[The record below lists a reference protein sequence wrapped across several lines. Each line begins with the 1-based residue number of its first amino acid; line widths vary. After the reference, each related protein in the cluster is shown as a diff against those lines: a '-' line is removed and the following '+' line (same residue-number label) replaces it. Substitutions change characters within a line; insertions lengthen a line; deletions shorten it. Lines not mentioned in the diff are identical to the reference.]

1 MKVDLINGDEV
12 LIKISG
18 ATIIISKVSAILLRD
33 HLSKLV
39 EEKFTAGRTLAGV
52 APTTT
57 QGEKCL
63 GCSDAIDGKTK
74 GQTGPCSFCCRT
86 YTDLYK
92 RSGTSA
98 VA

>member
-39 EEKFTAGRTLAGV
+39 EEKFTAGRTLQPGHLQQLKAEIADFVNAVQQNGDDKNLRHNV
-52 APTTT
+52 DNFVGRVR
-57 QGEKCL
+57 QL
-63 GCSDAIDGKTK
+63 SAI
-74 GQTGPCSFCCRT
+74 
-86 YTDLYK
+86 
-92 RSGTSA
+92 
-98 VA
+98 

>member
-52 APTTT
+52 APTTAAAAPKMPL
-57 QGEKCL
+57 GE
-63 GCSDAIDGKTK
+63 DM
-74 GQTGPCSFCCRT
+74 RT
-86 YTDLYK
+86 DIPEDM
-92 RSGTSA
+92 R
-98 VA
+98 